1 MSRIIDSDDMRYT
14 KRHEWVHLEDMIAT
28 IGITD
33 HAQSELPGINL
44 VEMPAE
50 DGELNAG
57 DEAANVESQ
66 RDYITVS
73 APLDGR
79 VVEVNSVLE
88 DSPEIINQDPYGNGW
103 IFRLELTDASSWQDL
118 LTAEEYEDYLSG
130 L

>member
-14 KRHEWVHLEDMIAT
+14 KRHEWVYLEDMIAT

-57 DEAANVESQ
+57 DEAANVESP

-103 IFRLELTDASSWQDL
+103 IFRLELTDATSWQDL